1 MWNLV
6 FCRMPSGFHD
16 VQQMIG
22 ITKKERRE
30 KIHVIILQSFSYLM
44 HAIPQTS
51 FPYSESRES
60 LTHSR
65 HLMSKAS
72 LEYVGDIAGS
82 AKNTRTTISGMTA
95 QYWKSVV
102 VGFENRLVT
111 LGLTLPQRK
120 AARGIALSDENFLT
134 EQLYR

>member
-30 KIHVIILQSFSYLM
+30 KIHEIILQSFSYLM
-44 HAIPQTS
+44 HAMPQTS
-51 FPYSESRES
+51 FLYSESRES

-72 LEYVGDIAGS
+72 LEYVIDITVCYAILKALIYS
-82 AKNTRTTISGMTA
+82 RHTQAAKVKIYRN
-95 QYWKSVV
+95 
-102 VGFENRLVT
+102 VGCKERILF
-111 LGLTLPQRK
+111 
-120 AARGIALSDENFLT
+120 
-134 EQLYR
+134 